1 MKGLEKSNRT
11 KKEMLPAGY
20 LFDDRSLKRLIAPL
34 IVEQI
39 LAVTVGMV
47 DTMMVSSVGEAA
59 TSGVSLVDMI
69 NTLLINV
76 FAAVAT
82 GGAVVASQY
91 LGQRNKKKSCES
103 ALQLLIVTGIISLII
118 MVGSIQFRKGL
129 IHLLYGTLEE
139 NVLENALV
147 YLVISAISYP
157 FLAIYNSCAALF
169 RSMGNSKISM
179 QVSIIMNGIN
189 IAGDA
194 ILIFGF
200 HMGVAGAAFASL
212 ISRMVAC
219 VIVFVRLFDPR
230 LEITLKGVKIGWNS
244 GIIWKILQIGIPSG
258 VENSIFQLG
267 RVVGVGFITLFGT
280 TQIAANAVA
289 NNLDGLGILPAQ
301 AMNLALITVI
311 GQCVGAGDYK
321 QAEYYTK
328 KLMKLTYLINAL
340 CCTIVI
346 ATMPLTLKLYGLS
359 RETLVLASIL
369 VLIHNGFAILLWPA
383 SFTLPS
389 VLRAANDVKYPMC
402 ISMLSM
408 IFVRLG
414 FGYMLC
420 VGQSWGA
427 IGVWAATILDWT
439 VRVICFVRRYK
450 SGKWKHFYRA
460 D

>member
-118 MVGSIQFRKGL
+118 MVGSILFRKGL

-212 ISRMVAC
+212 LSRMVAC
-219 VIVFVRLFDPR
+219 VIA
-230 LEITLKGVKIGWNS
+230 GVVLYGTRTASGKIWFRKIGHRLHFTKVLYEEIAACRFASGMALTLSSGLNPERSMELVTALNDDPVYRKKIETCREQTEEGKELSEALVSSGMFTGVYARMVSIGAKTGSMDQVMEEIADLYQDDIDTRMNNLLAVLEPTLVTVLSLIVGVILLSVMLPLIGIMS
-244 GIIWKILQIGIPSG
+244 GI
-258 VENSIFQLG
+258 
-267 RVVGVGFITLFGT
+267 
-280 TQIAANAVA
+280 
-289 NNLDGLGILPAQ
+289 
-301 AMNLALITVI
+301 
-311 GQCVGAGDYK
+311 
-321 QAEYYTK
+321 
-328 KLMKLTYLINAL
+328 
-340 CCTIVI
+340 
-346 ATMPLTLKLYGLS
+346 
-359 RETLVLASIL
+359 
-369 VLIHNGFAILLWPA
+369 
-383 SFTLPS
+383 
-389 VLRAANDVKYPMC
+389 
-402 ISMLSM
+402 
-408 IFVRLG
+408 
-414 FGYMLC
+414 
-420 VGQSWGA
+420 
-427 IGVWAATILDWT
+427 
-439 VRVICFVRRYK
+439 
-450 SGKWKHFYRA
+450 
-460 D
+460 